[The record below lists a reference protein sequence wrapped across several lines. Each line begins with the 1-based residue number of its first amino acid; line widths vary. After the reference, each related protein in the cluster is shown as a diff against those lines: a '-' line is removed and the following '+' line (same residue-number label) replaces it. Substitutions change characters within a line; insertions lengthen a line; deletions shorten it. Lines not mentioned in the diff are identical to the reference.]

1 MLDFPLKNNLVTIP
15 SNRIF
20 GNNFMWNSIK
30 INFKPASVNCKTE
43 KATII
48 LTQNFRR

>member
-20 GNNFMWNSIK
+20 G
-30 INFKPASVNCKTE
+30 KPASVNCKTE